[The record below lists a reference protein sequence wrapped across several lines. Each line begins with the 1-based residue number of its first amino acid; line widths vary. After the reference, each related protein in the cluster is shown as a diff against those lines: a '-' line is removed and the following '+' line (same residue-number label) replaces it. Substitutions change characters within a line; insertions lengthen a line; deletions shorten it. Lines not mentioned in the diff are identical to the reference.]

1 MAHLETTNK
10 PELEKIPTVVWITG
24 LSGAGKTTIA
34 NALYEKCKEQYR
46 TGIVDGD
53 DLRAKKEI
61 PTGFDMLGR
70 QRMVS
75 EAIYCA
81 KNMLTFQKADL
92 VIVAMISPLRS
103 MRNNAR
109 ELLTKYANAR
119 FIEVYM
125 DTPLE
130 ICEQRDPKGLYKK
143 ARVGE
148 IKDFTGIDSP
158 YEVPEFPDIRIHPT
172 STLFGEMTID
182 RAVDIIYNIIQN

>member
-1 MAHLETTNK
+1 MNK
-10 PELEKIPTVVWITG
+10 TVVWITG

-53 DLRAKKEI
+53 ILRSKYDKPI
-61 PTGFDMLGR
+61 GFDMNSR

-81 KNMLTFQKADL
+81 KNMLTFQQADL

-103 MRNNAR
+103 MRDNAR
-109 ELLTKYANAR
+109 ELLSKYANAR
-119 FIEVYM
+119 FIEVFM

-143 ARVGE
+143 ARAGE

-158 YEVPEFPDIRIHPT
+158 YEVPKFPEIRIYPK
-172 STLFGEMTID
+172 STLFGEMTVE
-182 RAVDIIYNIIQN
+182 RAADIIYNHLHNTTIL

>member
-1 MAHLETTNK
+1 MNK
-10 PELEKIPTVVWITG
+10 TVVWITG

-53 DLRAKKEI
+53 VLRSKYDKPI
-61 PTGFDMLGR
+61 GFDMNSR

-81 KNMLTFQKADL
+81 KNMLTFQQADL
-92 VIVAMISPLRS
+92 VIVAMISPLQS

-109 ELLTKYANAR
+109 ELLSKYANAR
-119 FIEVYM
+119 FIEVFM

-130 ICEQRDPKGLYKK
+130 ICEERDPKGLYKK
-143 ARVGE
+143 ARAGE

-158 YEVPEFPDIRIHPT
+158 YEAPEFPEVRIHPR
-172 STLFGEMTID
+172 STAYGEMTVE
-182 RAVDIIYNIIQN
+182 RAVDIIYKQITATTIL

>member
-1 MAHLETTNK
+1 MNK
-10 PELEKIPTVVWITG
+10 TVIWITG

-34 NALYEKCKEQYR
+34 NALYERCKEQYR

-53 DLRAKKEI
+53 DLRSKYDKPI
-61 PTGFDMLGR
+61 GFDMNGR

-81 KNMLTFQKADL
+81 KNMLTFQRADL
-92 VIVAMISPLRS
+92 VIVAMISPLQS

-109 ELLTKYANAR
+109 ELLSKYANAR
-119 FIEVYM
+119 FIEVFL

-130 ICEQRDPKGLYKK
+130 ICEERDTKGLYKK
-143 ARVGE
+143 ARAGE

-158 YEVPEFPDIRIHPT
+158 YEAPEFPEIRIHPR
-172 STLFGEMTID
+172 STAYGEMTVE
-182 RAVDIIYNIIQN
+182 RAVDIIYNHLHNTTIL

>member
-1 MAHLETTNK
+1 MK
-10 PELEKIPTVVWITG
+10 PTVVWITG

-34 NALYEKCKEQYR
+34 NALFEKCKHQYR

-53 DLRAKKEI
+53 ALRARYDKPI
-61 PTGFDMLGR
+61 GFDMKGR

-103 MRNNAR
+103 MRNEAR
-109 ELLTKYANAR
+109 DILTKYCNAN
-119 FIEVYM
+119 FIEVFM

-143 ARVGE
+143 ARAGE
-148 IKDFTGIDSP
+148 IKEFTGIDSP
-158 YEVPEFPDIRIHPT
+158 YEIPESPEIKIYPEKNLVEVTVERDI
-172 STLFGEMTID
+172 E
-182 RAVDIIYNIIQN
+182 IIYNRFHNTTIL